1 MGGLGRTLRGASAG
15 PKGRVRD
22 LLGTVSV
29 TITDT
34 VTQASVSQTHTIDL
48 VSVVGGNVAYLG
60 FTGGTGGLTAVQDI
74 VNWTFRSP

>member
-1 MGGLGRTLRGASAG
+1 MAG

-34 VTQASVSQTHTIDL
+34 VTQASVSQAYTIDL
-48 VSVVGGNVAYLG
+48 VSVVGGNVAYVG

-74 VNWTFRSP
+74 VNWTFHSP